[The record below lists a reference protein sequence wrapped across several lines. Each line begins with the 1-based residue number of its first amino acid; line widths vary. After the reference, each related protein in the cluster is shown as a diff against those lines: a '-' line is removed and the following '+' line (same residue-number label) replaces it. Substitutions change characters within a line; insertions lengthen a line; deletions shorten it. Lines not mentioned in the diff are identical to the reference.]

1 MRIVMIL
8 AAVVLSAGAAE
19 AATCPATHHGK
30 PLEHVTVFDGPPKD
44 MASLR
49 PEDGREM
56 NRKLR
61 QTWDV
66 AGIRQVHVE
75 CGYKGGGSRVIRPP
89 RSTKTCTQD
98 LRRLDTKGNYRLLSF
113 GCR

>member
-1 MRIVMIL
+1 MCIVMIL
-8 AAVVLSAGAAE
+8 AGVVLSASAANT
-19 AATCPATHHGK
+19 ATCPATHHGR

-49 PEDGREM
+49 PEDGREV

-61 QTWDV
+61 QTWKL

-75 CGYKGGGSRVIRPP
+75 CGYKGGVSQVVKPP
-89 RSTKTCTQD
+89 KSTKACTQD
-98 LRRLDTKGNYRLLSF
+98 LQRLNRKGDYRLLSF